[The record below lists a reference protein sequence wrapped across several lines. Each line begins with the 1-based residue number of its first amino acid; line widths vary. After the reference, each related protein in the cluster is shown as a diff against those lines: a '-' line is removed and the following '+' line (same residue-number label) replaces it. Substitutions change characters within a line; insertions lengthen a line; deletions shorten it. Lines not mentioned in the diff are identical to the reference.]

1 VKRSTK
7 RRLWRGALYVLFAGG
22 VAALALVADWGA
34 VRSNFFA
41 GDVLKQIWP
50 DVITEGAKN
59 TVVYTIIAFIG
70 GLALAFVLALMKL
83 SPVAPYRWSATAYIE
98 FFRGLPVLMV
108 IIGFAFAVP
117 IAFNWTPPGGSQG
130 AGILALIVVSAAY
143 MAETIR
149 AGIQAVPKGQTE
161 AAHSLGMSGP
171 WTLVSVVL
179 PQAVRIVIPPLT
191 NEFVLLLK
199 DTSLLQVA
207 GVGLGQRELT
217 NFASDSL
224 NQNSNATPLMAAAV
238 LYLII
243 TLPLTQLVAYL
254 ERRTKRAR

>member
-1 VKRSTK
+1 VRRITK
-7 RRLWRGALYVLFAGG
+7 RRLTRGALYAILIAA
-22 VAALALVADWGA
+22 VATLALIADWGSI
-34 VRSNFFA
+34 RSNFFD
-41 GDVLKQIWP
+41 GDVFKEIWP
-50 DVITEGAKN
+50 DVITESAKN
-59 TVVYTIIAFIG
+59 TIVYTIIAFFG
-70 GLALAFVLALMKL
+70 GLTLAFLLALMKL
-83 SPVAPYRWSATAYIE
+83 SPVAPYRWIATGYIE
-98 FFRGLPVLMV
+98 FFRGLPVLIV

-117 IAFNWTPPGGSQG
+117 IAFSWTPPGGPRG
-130 AGILALIVVSAAY
+130 AAIIALIVVSAAY
-143 MAETIR
+143 MAETLR

-199 DTSLLQVA
+199 DTSLIQIA
-207 GVGLGQRELT
+207 GVGLGERELT
-217 NFASDSL
+217 NFATDNL
-224 NQNSNATPLMAAAV
+224 NTYGNATPLTVAAL

-243 TLPLTQLVAYL
+243 TLPLTRLVAYL